1 MMKLNFNI
9 GEINMTKLYFVR
21 HGKTEYNLAD
31 RVQGGDVD
39 SPLLPESKEDAVKTG
54 LALKEKGITHVIASP
69 QHRAVETCELITNQF
84 EHQFTVHFEEKFKEL
99 KYGEWEGAFIPQLKQ
114 SFPEMFHHL
123 RVKPELYDPTKIGG
137 ETYLE
142 LVKRGTEVVKTACA
156 AFPNQD
162 LLFVGHSITIT
173 CTMLSLLGKE
183 TKDLRSSPPLE
194 NTSISVLDL
203 INGQYSLEKWNEV
216 SHLL

>member
-1 MMKLNFNI
+1 MS
-9 GEINMTKLYFVR
+9 KLYFVR

-54 LALKEKGITHVIASP
+54 LALKDKGIAHVIASP

-84 EHQFTVHFEEKFKEL
+84 EHPFTVHFEEKFKEL
-99 KYGEWEGAFIPQLKQ
+99 KYGDWEGALIPQLKQ

-123 RVKPELYDPTKIGG
+123 RVRPELYDPTEIGG

-142 LVKRGTEVVKTACA
+142 LVRRGTEVVETACA

-162 LLFVGHSITIT
+162 LLFIGHSITIT

-183 TKDLRSSPPLE
+183 TKDLRSAPPLE
-194 NTSISVLDL
+194 NTSISVLNL
-203 INGQYSLEKWNEV
+203 IDGQFSLEKWNDV
-216 SHLL
+216 NHLV